1 MAAVRAVKM
10 RIALSSPR
18 KEGMNSRDVAE
29 LEQNLAMDQIL
40 WRKNEEK
47 NVSSKLQ
54 SYMSGGK

>member
-29 LEQNLAMDQIL
+29 LELTEFGYGSDIV
-40 WRKNEEK
+40 EK
-47 NVSSKLQ
+47 E
-54 SYMSGGK
+54 